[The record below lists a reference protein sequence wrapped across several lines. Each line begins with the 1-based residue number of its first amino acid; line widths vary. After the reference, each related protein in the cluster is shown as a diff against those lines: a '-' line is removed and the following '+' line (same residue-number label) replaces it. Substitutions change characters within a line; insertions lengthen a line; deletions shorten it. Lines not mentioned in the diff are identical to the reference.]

1 MKKYEAINFMCDVV
15 NLLGFSPW
23 RLVSGLVWNKGFPW
37 WQVSV
42 DIKSG
47 SLRKT
52 FMVQCL
58 PWLVDDHD
66 ASVTQL
72 WNKLD
77 FDTSGVWGCDF
88 IFYYYFCFDY
98 LDDLWPKWTFKR
110 MHIYGLQCIDP
121 ISFLVCGSYT
131 RIQRTHTLFTLY
143 FICFG
148 ALSL

>member
-1 MKKYEAINFMCDVV
+1 MCDVV

-37 WQVSV
+37 WQVLV

-77 FDTSGVWGCDF
+77 FDTSGV
-88 IFYYYFCFDY
+88 
-98 LDDLWPKWTFKR
+98 
-110 MHIYGLQCIDP
+110 
-121 ISFLVCGSYT
+121 
-131 RIQRTHTLFTLY
+131 
-143 FICFG
+143 
-148 ALSL
+148 